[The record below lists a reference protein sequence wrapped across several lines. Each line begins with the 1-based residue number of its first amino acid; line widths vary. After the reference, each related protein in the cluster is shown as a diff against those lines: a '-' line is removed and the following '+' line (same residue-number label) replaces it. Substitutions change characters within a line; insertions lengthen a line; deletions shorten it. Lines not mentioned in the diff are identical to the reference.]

1 MDNIKIVRF
10 KNGDDVICTLSS
22 FEENLY
28 LMQDPMTVSV
38 HTDIKNKKQILILA
52 HWLPVN
58 ITKTNDAVIEKSD
71 ILTIYSPSDDFEE
84 YYLNN
89 VKEANE
95 DKKAKEDITELFDDY
110 DDIVEAMSEK
120 ELQKNI
126 H

>member
-22 FEENLY
+22 IEENSY
-28 LMQDPMTVSV
+28 LMEDPMTVSV
-38 HTDIKNKKQILILA
+38 HTDIKNNKQILILA

-58 ITKTNDAVIEKSD
+58 ITKTNDAVIEKTD
-71 ILTIYSPSDDFEE
+71 IMTIYSPSDDFEE
-84 YYLNN
+84 YYMNN
-89 VKEANE
+89 VKETKE

>member
-22 FEENLY
+22 IEENLY
-28 LMQDPMTVSV
+28 LMEDPMTVSV
-38 HTDIKNKKQILILA
+38 HTDIKNNKQILILA

-58 ITKTNDAVIEKSD
+58 ITKTNDAVIEKTD
-71 ILTIYSPSDDFEE
+71 VMTIYSPSEDFEE
-84 YYLNN
+84 YYMNN
-89 VKEANE
+89 VKETKE